1 MMADS
6 RGAIA
11 LAGDLVRAGS
21 FDELVRRLYAG
32 IDDLFGPVCVGF
44 DLLDPDTHEVRRT
57 SARGVSDY
65 FMARYDRFARRADP
79 VLNFAI
85 DHRVVTHNLSMMSS
99 AEWRSLVIYQ
109 EVFSLHRMT
118 SLVYAPVVADDRV
131 VATLN
136 LGREDGSAGFDAEQL
151 EQAQALADLLGAV
164 LRAQRKADAL
174 ARRADQYAA
183 ALDLCGEAMVVTDL
197 REGERH
203 VNPSAA
209 AILAGRSPA
218 EPSLDEELALHRA
231 RGAGGVEG
239 ASALVKRSVTLEDS
253 DTLVTFL
260 HAEQGGERLPEWLLQ
275 RLTPREADVAA
286 LVARGCRDGEIAQHL
301 VLSTHTVKGHLRE
314 IYRKLEVR
322 SRVELTRLASGQEH

>member
-1 MMADS
+1 MMASS
-6 RGAIA
+6 RSAIA
-11 LAGDLVRAGS
+11 LAADLVRAGS
-21 FDELVRRLYAG
+21 FDELARRLYGG

-44 DLLDPDTHEVRRT
+44 DLLDPDTREVRRT

-65 FMARYDRFARRADP
+65 FMARYDRFARRTDP
-79 VLNFAI
+79 VLNSAI
-85 DHRVVTHNLSMMSS
+85 DHRAVTYNLSMMSS

-136 LGREDGSAGFDAEQL
+136 LGREDGADGFDAAHL
-151 EQAQALADLLGAV
+151 EQAGALADLLGAV
-164 LRAQRKADAL
+164 LGSQRRADTL

-183 ALDLCGEAMVVTDL
+183 AIDLCDEAMVVTDL

-218 EPSLDEELALHRA
+218 EPSLDEEMALHHARA
-231 RGAGGVEG
+231 AGSVERS
-239 ASALVKRSVTLEDS
+239 SALVKRSVTLEDS
-253 DTLVTFL
+253 DALVTFL
-260 HAEQGGERLPEWLLQ
+260 QAGKGGERLPAWLLQ
-275 RLTPREADVAA
+275 RLTPREAEVAA
-286 LVARGCRDGEIAQHL
+286 LVARGYRDGEIARHL
-301 VLSTHTVKGHLRE
+301 VLSTHTVKGYLRE
-314 IYRKLEVR
+314 IYQKLEVR
-322 SRVELTRLASGQEH
+322 SRVELTRLAADKER